1 MISLQ
6 QHQLRADMPVGS
18 AQHEPLSNFTDSK
31 ILLDTY
37 SNVWIIWMF
46 LGMQWVWVADFCYLN
61 EIVTLQVVILALL

>member
-46 LGMQWVWVADFCYLN
+46 LGMQWVVDFCNLN
-61 EIVTLQVVILALL
+61 EIVTLQVVTLASL

>member
-37 SNVWIIWMF
+37 SNVWIFWMF
-46 LGMQWVWVADFCYLN
+46 VGLQWVVDFCYLN